1 MLDKNQRVV
10 IALGYF
16 DCVHKG
22 HRKVIRG
29 AFALAEKLNAKPVV
43 FTFDGNLKGAIKGE
57 REKNVYTT
65 TERMLM
71 LREMGVNDVYCAP
84 INKQFLGLEAKAFLD
99 KINSE
104 LNIVG
109 YVTGDD
115 YRFGYK
121 GKGDVEFLKD
131 YATKNAQQVVVT
143 NTETADGL
151 RISTSLIKELLTN
164 GDIKRANY
172 LLDRN
177 YSITGEVVKD
187 RRVGTRLG
195 FPTIN
200 INVESQKHL
209 IKNGVYYGN
218 VIVDGIKYKAIIN
231 YGARPTFNLE
241 EKVLEAHL
249 IDFNGDL
256 YGKTLTISFE
266 GYLRDIVAFKD
277 GIGLKEQLEKDLLV
291 VKNMGE

>member
-1 MLDKNQRVV
+1 MLDNNQKVV

-16 DCVHKG
+16 DSVHKG
-22 HRKVIRG
+22 HRKVITS

-43 FTFDGNLKGAIKGE
+43 FTFDGNLKGTIKGE
-57 REKNVYTT
+57 TERNVYTT
-65 TERMLM
+65 TERMLI
-71 LREMGVNDVYCAP
+71 LSEMGVNDVYCAP

-121 GKGDVEFLKD
+121 GSGDVNFLKE

-151 RISTSLIKELLTN
+151 RISTSLIKELLIN
-164 GDIKRANY
+164 GDIKKANY

-187 RRVGTRLG
+187 RRVGTSIG

-200 INVESQKHL
+200 ICVENQKHL

-249 IDFNGDL
+249 IGFNGDL
-256 YGKTLTISFE
+256 YGKTLTVSFE
-266 GYLRDIVAFKD
+266 GYLRDIVAFKN
-277 GIGLKEQLEKDLLV
+277 GIGLKEQLEKDLLA

>member
-22 HRKVIRG
+22 HRKVIG
-29 AFALAEKLNAKPVV
+29 NAFTLAEKLNAKPVV

-57 REKNVYTT
+57 NERTVYTT
-65 TERMLM
+65 TERITILN
-71 LREMGVNDVYCAP
+71 EMGVKDVYNAP
-84 INKQFLGLEAKAFLD
+84 IDKEFLLLGAKAFLD
-99 KINSE
+99 KLNSE

-115 YRFGYK
+115 YRFGHK
-121 GKGDVEFLKD
+121 GCGDVDFLKQ
-131 YATKNAQQVVVT
+131 YAGQNAQQVVVT

-151 RISTSLIKELLTN
+151 RISTSLIKELLAS

-177 YSITGEVVKD
+177 YSITGEVLKD
-187 RRVGTRLG
+187 RRVGTSMG

-200 INVESQKHL
+200 INVENQKHL

-218 VIVDGIKYKAIIN
+218 VIVDAINYKAIIN
-231 YGARPTFNLE
+231 YGNRPTFNLN

-249 IDFNGDL
+249 IDFDGDL

-266 GYLRDIVAFKD
+266 GYLRDIIAFKD
-277 GIGLKEQLEKDLLV
+277 GNSLKAQLEKDLLA
-291 VKNMGE
+291 VKRMGE

>member
-22 HRKVIRG
+22 HRKVIGG

-57 REKNVYTT
+57 TERNVYTT
-65 TERMLM
+65 SERMIILN
-71 LREMGVNDVYCAP
+71 EMGVKDVYCAP
-84 INKQFLGLEAKAFLD
+84 IDKEFLLLGAKEFLEKL
-99 KINSE
+99 NSE

-115 YRFGYK
+115 YRFGHK
-121 GKGDVEFLKD
+121 GKGDVEFLKQ
-131 YATKNAQQVVVT
+131 YANENSQQVVVT
-143 NTETADGL
+143 TTQTADGL
-151 RISTSLIKELLTN
+151 RISTSLIKELLTK
-164 GDIKRANY
+164 GDVKRVNY

-187 RRVGTRLG
+187 RRVGTSMG

-200 INVESQKHL
+200 INVENQKHL

-218 VIVDGIKYKAIIN
+218 VIVDGKKYKSIIN
-231 YGARPTFNLE
+231 YGNRPTFNLD

-249 IDFNGDL
+249 IDFDGDL

-277 GIGLKEQLEKDLLV
+277 GNSLKAQLEKDLLA

>member
-22 HRKVIRG
+22 HRKVIGG

-131 YATKNAQQVVVT
+131 YATKNAQKVVVT

-277 GIGLKEQLEKDLLV
+277 GIGLKEQLEKDLLA

>member
-22 HRKVIRG
+22 HRKVIGG

-121 GKGDVEFLKD
+121 GKGDVEFLTVQFESHGHD
-131 YATKNAQQVVVT
+131 SSILQGIL
-143 NTETADGL
+143 E
-151 RISTSLIKELLTN
+151 
-164 GDIKRANY
+164 GDF
-172 LLDRN
+172 
-177 YSITGEVVKD
+177 
-187 RRVGTRLG
+187 RLG
-195 FPTIN
+195 RIVGYASRIVTT
-200 INVESQKHL
+200 SQATHQQCS
-209 IKNGVYYGN
+209 
-218 VIVDGIKYKAIIN
+218 D
-231 YGARPTFNLE
+231 R
-241 EKVLEAHL
+241 H
-249 IDFNGDL
+249 
-256 YGKTLTISFE
+256 
-266 GYLRDIVAFKD
+266 
-277 GIGLKEQLEKDLLV
+277 
-291 VKNMGE
+291 

>member
-1 MLDKNQRVV
+1 MLDKNHRVV

-22 HRKVIRG
+22 HRKVIGG

-57 REKNVYTT
+57 TERNVYTT
-65 TERMLM
+65 SERMIILN
-71 LREMGVNDVYCAP
+71 EMGVKDVYCAP
-84 INKQFLGLEAKAFLD
+84 IDKEFLLLGAKEFLEKL
-99 KINSE
+99 NSE

-115 YRFGYK
+115 YRFGHK
-121 GKGDVEFLKD
+121 GKGDVEFLKK
-131 YATKNAQQVVVT
+131 YANENSQQVVVT
-143 NTETADGL
+143 NTQTIDGL
-151 RISTSLIKELLTN
+151 RISTSLIKELLTK
-164 GDIKRANY
+164 GDVKRANY

-187 RRVGTRLG
+187 RRVGTSMG

-200 INVESQKHL
+200 INVENQKHL

-218 VIVDGIKYKAIIN
+218 VIVDGKKYKSIIN
-231 YGARPTFNLE
+231 YGNRPTFNLDE
-241 EKVLEAHL
+241 R
-249 IDFNGDL
+249 F
-256 YGKTLTISFE
+256 
-266 GYLRDIVAFKD
+266 
-277 GIGLKEQLEKDLLV
+277 
-291 VKNMGE
+291 

>member
-22 HRKVIRG
+22 HRKVIGG

>member
-29 AFALAEKLNAKPVV
+29 AFALAEKLNAKPIV

-266 GYLRDIVAFKD
+266 GYLRDIIAFKD
-277 GIGLKEQLEKDLLV
+277 GNFLKAQLEKDLLA
-291 VKNMGE
+291 VKQMGE